1 MVTEPARTIAID
13 VPQHRIPAPT
23 LTRNVIRLICHEM
36 PLSDET
42 PATSVPPRPFVLI
55 LYGATGFTGQL
66 VAAYLDAH
74 PELRGKPWAIAGRT
88 ESKLAD
94 LSARLGG
101 RPETLC
107 VDLDDAEA
115 LSAMVARTAVVLNCA
130 GPYSLYNG
138 AALLGACARAGVH
151 YSDLAG
157 EGFWQAE
164 MIDAFHDLAQES
176 GAKVILGGGVD
187 SIPSD
192 LGALVAAEA
201 LSGEPDQTVQ
211 LRGVYTR
218 YTGSFSGGTLNS
230 GKATAR
236 AKKSGNYTDEMEA
249 DPYLLA
255 PGTTGIETET
265 PGTADGMAAD
275 FQWDFDSTYGVVS
288 TFFMAPINA
297 RVVRRSL
304 MLRGEHQNTSYG
316 ECAAAGMW
324 MRVAGMWAS
333 RGFGYF
339 LGEPINFKPTSGEG
353 PPSWLLRDG
362 GFEIVVTATANAQSA
377 RTRISG
383 QGDPGYGATSKMLA
397 ELGLCLALDDHSGSS
412 HRAGVLT
419 PSTGLGHALV
429 LRLTQAQ
436 GGKFMEFETA
446 PPQAG

>member
-1 MVTEPARTIAID
+1 MSTES
-13 VPQHRIPAPT
+13 
-23 LTRNVIRLICHEM
+23 L
-36 PLSDET
+36 
-42 PATSVPPRPFVLI
+42 VLI
-55 LYGATGFTGQL
+55 VYGATGFTGQL
-66 VAAYLDAH
+66 VATYLDTH

-88 ESKLAD
+88 QSKLAE
-94 LSARLGG
+94 LSATLGG

-107 VDLDDAEA
+107 VDLEDTDAVT
-115 LSAMVARTAVVLNCA
+115 AMVSRTAVMLNCA
-130 GPYSLYNG
+130 GPYSANNG

-157 EGFWQAE
+157 EGFWQAK
-164 MIDAFHDLAQES
+164 MIETFHDLAVAS

-192 LGALVAAEA
+192 LGALMATEA
-201 LSGEPDQTVQ
+201 LSVEPSQSVQ
-211 LRGVYTR
+211 IRGVYTR

-230 GKATAR
+230 GKATRR
-236 AKKSGNYTDEMEA
+236 AKMSGSYTDEMEA
-249 DPYLLA
+249 NPYLL
-255 PGTTGIETET
+255 TTGVVGIETGA
-265 PGTADGMAAD
+265 PGTADGMAPD
-275 FQWDFDSTYGVVS
+275 FKWAFDLAHGGVS
-288 TFFMAPINA
+288 KFFMAPINA

-304 MLRGEHQNTSYG
+304 TLRDQHQNISYS

-324 MRVAGMWAS
+324 LRLTGMWAS

-339 LGEPINFKPTSGEG
+339 LGEPIKFKPTSGEG

-362 GFEIVVTATANAQSA
+362 GFEIEVTAKASAKTA

-412 HRAGVLT
+412 HGSGVLT

-436 GGKFMEFETA
+436 GGKFMQFDTA
-446 PPQAG
+446 PSAAN

>member
-1 MVTEPARTIAID
+1 MMSTEP
-13 VPQHRIPAPT
+13 
-23 LTRNVIRLICHEM
+23 L
-36 PLSDET
+36 
-42 PATSVPPRPFVLI
+42 VLI
-55 LYGATGFTGQL
+55 VYGATGFTGEL
-66 VAAYLDAH
+66 VATYLDGH

-88 ESKLAD
+88 QSKLAE
-94 LSARLGG
+94 LSAKLGD
-101 RPETLC
+101 RPETFC
-107 VDLDDAEA
+107 VDLDDSDAVT
-115 LSAMVARTAVVLNCA
+115 AMVSRTTVMLNCA
-130 GPYSLYNG
+130 GPYSVNNG

-164 MIDAFHDLAQES
+164 MIDVFDDLARDS

-192 LGALVAAEA
+192 LGAFIAAEA
-201 LSGEPDQTVQ
+201 LPSEPNQSVQ

-230 GKATAR
+230 GKATER
-236 AKKSGNYTDEMEA
+236 AKRSGSYTDAMEA
-249 DPYLLA
+249 NPYLL
-255 PGTTGIETET
+255 TTGVIGVETDT
-265 PGTADGMAAD
+265 PGTADGMAPD
-275 FQWDFDSTYGVVS
+275 FKWAFDSTYGAVS
-288 TFFMAPINA
+288 KFFMAPINA

-304 MLRGEHQNTSYG
+304 VLRNEHQKVSYS
-316 ECAAAGMW
+316 ECAAVGMW
-324 MRVAGMWAS
+324 LRLTGMWAS

-362 GFEIVVTATANAQSA
+362 GFEIDVTAKARAKTV

-397 ELGLCLALDDHSGSS
+397 ELGLCLALDDHSESL

-419 PSTGLGHALV
+419 PSTGLGHALI

-436 GGKFMEFETA
+436 GGKFMQFDTA
-446 PPQAG
+446 PPSAN

>member
-1 MVTEPARTIAID
+1 MMSTEP
-13 VPQHRIPAPT
+13 
-23 LTRNVIRLICHEM
+23 L
-36 PLSDET
+36 
-42 PATSVPPRPFVLI
+42 VLI
-55 LYGATGFTGQL
+55 VYGATGFTGQL
-66 VAAYLDAH
+66 VATYLDGH

-88 ESKLAD
+88 QSKLAE
-94 LSARLGG
+94 LSSKLGD

-107 VDLDDAEA
+107 VDLEDTDAVT
-115 LSAMVARTAVVLNCA
+115 AMVSRTTVILNCA
-130 GPYSLYNG
+130 GPYSVNNG
-138 AALLGACARAGVH
+138 AVLLGACARAGVH

-164 MIDAFHDLAQES
+164 MIDVFDDLARDS

-192 LGALVAAEA
+192 LGAFIAAEA
-201 LSGEPDQTVQ
+201 LPSEPNQSVQ

-230 GKATAR
+230 GKATER
-236 AKKSGNYTDEMEA
+236 AKRSGSYTDAMEA
-249 DPYLLA
+249 NPYLL
-255 PGTTGIETET
+255 TTGVIGVETDT
-265 PGTADGMAAD
+265 PGTADGMAPD
-275 FQWDFDSTYGVVS
+275 FKWAFDSTYGAVS
-288 TFFMAPINA
+288 KFFMAPINA

-304 MLRGEHQNTSYG
+304 VLRNEHQKISYS
-316 ECAAAGMW
+316 ECAAVGMW
-324 MRVAGMWAS
+324 LRLTGMWAS

-362 GFEIVVTATANAQSA
+362 GFEIEVTAKARAKTA

-397 ELGLCLALDDHSGSS
+397 ELGLCLALDDHSESL

-419 PSTGLGHALV
+419 PSTGLGHALI

-436 GGKFMEFETA
+436 SGKFMQFDTA
-446 PPQAG
+446 PPSAN

>member
-1 MVTEPARTIAID
+1 MMLTEP
-13 VPQHRIPAPT
+13 
-23 LTRNVIRLICHEM
+23 L
-36 PLSDET
+36 
-42 PATSVPPRPFVLI
+42 VLI
-55 LYGATGFTGQL
+55 VYGATGFTGEL
-66 VAAYLDAH
+66 VATYLDGH

-88 ESKLAD
+88 QSKLAE
-94 LSARLGG
+94 LSAKLGD
-101 RPETLC
+101 RPETFC
-107 VDLDDAEA
+107 VDLDDSDAVT
-115 LSAMVARTAVVLNCA
+115 AMVSRTTVMLNCA
-130 GPYSLYNG
+130 GPYSVNNG

-164 MIDAFHDLAQES
+164 MIDVFDDLARDS

-192 LGALVAAEA
+192 LGAFIAAEA
-201 LSGEPDQTVQ
+201 LPSEPNQSVQ

-230 GKATAR
+230 GKATER
-236 AKKSGNYTDEMEA
+236 AKRSGSYTDAMEA
-249 DPYLLA
+249 NPYLL
-255 PGTTGIETET
+255 TTGVIGVETDT
-265 PGTADGMAAD
+265 PGTADGMAPD
-275 FQWDFDSTYGVVS
+275 FKWAFDSTYGAVS
-288 TFFMAPINA
+288 KFFMAPINA

-304 MLRGEHQNTSYG
+304 VLRNEHQKISYS
-316 ECAAAGMW
+316 ECAAVGMW
-324 MRVAGMWAS
+324 LRLTGMWAS

-362 GFEIVVTATANAQSA
+362 GFEIEVTAKARAKTA

-397 ELGLCLALDDHSGSS
+397 ELGLCLALDDHSESL

-419 PSTGLGHALV
+419 PSTGLGHALI

-436 GGKFMEFETA
+436 GGKFMQFDTA
-446 PPQAG
+446 PPSAN